1 MFVDLPDLAPIRP
14 GEGFPDHED
23 ARVLHVLPRGLSAA
37 SEADGTPRFALSRFR
52 DTTIDA
58 AGGMMHLEL
67 DFAALDPELLG
78 AAAVDGWVLRRVGFT
93 AARARLRSHVPG
105 FPDVDSPDTWKPAR
119 LSSRTLMVEKHLFD
133 ARTAQMLDALLSS
146 EAGDIE
152 VEVEVRYEGLEEPMT
167 VLVSADLHEVAALLR
182 LEGEGATQD
191 QIEAAILSAA
201 TGAGS
206 PFRLERLEGEL
217 LTDGPAFRRLLALAI
232 RGDILAALPSDDAWA
247 TPRYQ
252 WRDDIAVE
260 GRRSWDLSV
269 YRRSARTWHGRWS
282 LHSFI
287 GGLDPSERAALFP
300 AFSAIAPF
308 SVVPVTLIAP
318 VGLDPRFVRRV
329 QVDVLASGPGGVPQ
343 QRSFLYP
350 PTPAFHRFAVTYPAL
365 TDSFHLSATV
375 AATLSPLAP
384 LAGTVPALPRP
395 LGRRALDVGS
405 AVAWTAADAGFEML
419 AISAM
424 PGLFERAS
432 RIEVSIADD
441 GELLCLAD
449 LMREAPD
456 ANLAWATRPATPA
469 VRVVAHRGAGEGPK
483 VTIHEGLAEGSLL
496 LRPEMLDVLE
506 PDVVLVSL
514 DPQTAGN
521 AAYVAITLADPTGRQ
536 RSFSLEAGE
545 TVEWRCWGASR
556 FDALTYEVRLQHI
569 PRLRDGT
576 TLPLVTGE
584 WRRASEPAL
593 HVILPQAEVEP

>member
-1 MFVDLPDLAPIRP
+1 MFVDLPQLAPIRP

-23 ARVLHVLPRGLSAA
+23 PRVLHMLPRGLDMVR
-37 SEADGTPRFALSRFR
+37 EADGTPRFALSRFR

-58 AGGMMHLEL
+58 AGGVMHLEL
-67 DFAALDPELLG
+67 DLATLDPELLG
-78 AAAVDGWVLRRVGFT
+78 AAAVDGWVLRLVGFT

-105 FPDVDSPDTWKPAR
+105 FPDADAPDAWKPAR

-133 ARTAQMLDALLSS
+133 ARTAQMLDQLLSS

-152 VEVEVRYEGLEEPMT
+152 VEVEARYEGLEEPMP

-182 LEGEGATQD
+182 LEAEGATHD
-191 QIEAAILSAA
+191 RIEAAILSAP
-201 TGAGS
+201 TGTGS

-217 LTDGPAFRRLLALAI
+217 VTDSPALRRFLALAI
-232 RGDILAALPSDDAWA
+232 RGDILTALPSDDAWA
-247 TPRYQ
+247 DPRYQ
-252 WRDDIAVE
+252 WREDIAVE

-269 YRRSARTWHGRWS
+269 YRRSTRTWQGRWS
-282 LHSFI
+282 LRSFI

-343 QRSFLYP
+343 QRSFVYP

-365 TDSFHLSATV
+365 TDSFELSATI
-375 AATLSPLAP
+375 AATLSPLAG
-384 LAGTVPALPRP
+384 AVPALPRP
-395 LGRRALDVGS
+395 LGRRALAVGS
-405 AVAWTAADAGFEML
+405 AVAWTAADAGFETL

-424 PGLFERAS
+424 PGLFERAL
-432 RIEVSIADD
+432 RIAVSVTDN

-449 LMREAPD
+449 LMREASD
-456 ANLAWATRPATPA
+456 ANLAWATRPATPV
-469 VRVVAHRGAGEGPK
+469 VRAVAHRDASEGPA
-483 VTIHEGLAEGSLL
+483 VTIHEGPAEGSLL

-514 DPQTAGN
+514 DASTAGN

-556 FDALTYEVRLQHI
+556 FDPLAYDYRVQHI
-569 PRLRDGT
+569 PRLPDGA

-584 WRRASEPAL
+584 WRRAGEPAL
-593 HVILPQAEVEP
+593 HVILPPAEVEP